1 MCIRDSIVA
10 VGVDFLIADLY
21 FHNNLELRSLA
32 VRIAYGAIVWW
43 LLTAGQHSI
52 AATVLRHP
60 ILRWFG
66 MISYSLYLWHVMVFA
81 AFDLDRL
88 AERSAVSS
96 IALKLIGLAVSILV
110 SWLSYKIIE
119 QPMQNWRRRIDAR
132 KASSSRPTELPD
144 ATTSSAV

>member
-1 MCIRDSIVA
+1 MCIRDS
-10 VGVDFLIADLY
+10 
-21 FHNNLELRSLA
+21 
-32 VRIAYGAIVWW
+32 
-43 LLTAGQHSI
+43 
-52 AATVLRHP
+52 
-60 ILRWFG
+60 
-66 MISYSLYLWHVMVFA
+66 FA